1 MAQTHEKEKTQLTG
15 EITIV
20 PVLNDR
26 EILFLKKFSEMKHVK
41 RHNGPYFVEDL
52 IIETLNESNEAV
64 SQELELKEVKTSK
77 KRKKAEQE
85 LESNTKLK
93 AKGKGKNK
101 EIEKEIKKPIDNK
114 YSLHMEMRRYPTDG
128 SDVIDH
134 NRPHDGKPGL
144 WCRWTVNDE
153 GSAIIWNGHED
164 FYNAADWLAYLINH
178 FIGTQP
184 MARGATTLT
193 FLNTHTL
200 NGVIEGIEEGEK
212 IRITVKDNIVKT
224 EYL

>member
-1 MAQTHEKEKTQLTG
+1 MSKHEKTEFKG

-52 IIETLNESNEAV
+52 IIETLNESNTEVAK
-64 SQELELKEVKTSK
+64 ELEELKPKKKT
-77 KRKKAEQE
+77 R
-85 LESNTKLK
+85 
-93 AKGKGKNK
+93 KNK
-101 EIEKEIKKPIDNK
+101 EKELDTEAKKEKKKPTQALAKTENYDK

-144 WCRWTVNDE
+144 WCRWTVNAE

-164 FYNAADWLAYLINH
+164 FYNASDWMAYLINH

-200 NGVIEGIEEGEK
+200 NGVIEGIEDGEK

-224 EYL
+224 DYL